1 MGRSDEGG
9 AWDRARL
16 LKEAVDRRERARAA
30 VSVADQVSDMTV
42 RATLAAFADELDR
55 DAAAF
60 EAKAAILQAIVA
72 SDDHAEESRVEQHQ
86 R

>member
-9 AWDRARL
+9 AWDRGRL

-72 SDDHAEESRVEQHQ
+72 SDDRAAGSRVEQHQ
-86 R
+86 S